1 MRLSSPANLL
11 NHRARGMNS
20 EEFVAGD
27 ERRLEASAVRCKRY
41 KLSLEVFSGAPESND
56 ALIR

>member
-1 MRLSSPANLL
+1 
-11 NHRARGMNS
+11 MNS